1 MSGLAGIVLAAG
13 TSSRFG
19 AGNKLLAPYCGQAM
33 VRSVVEAALA
43 TELDPVIVVT
53 GHEASAVR
61 EALAGLEVVYAHNA
75 QFATGQSGSLKT
87 GIAAVPP
94 ECAGAMILLGD
105 MPEVTAEII
114 NKLSDDFSDET
125 CIVVPQHGGRRGN
138 PVILGRSSFAELENA
153 AGDEGARRLLTGKNV
168 RTIDVDNDAV
178 LLDFDTPDSLEDKS

>member
-19 AGNKLLAPYCGQAM
+19 AGNKLLAPYSGQAM

-53 GHEASAVR
+53 GHEAHAVG
-61 EALAGLEVVYAHNA
+61 EALAGLEVVFAHNA
-75 QFATGQSGSLKT
+75 QFAAGQSGSLKT

-114 NKLSDDFSDET
+114 NQLLDEFGDET

>member
-1 MSGLAGIVLAAG
+1 VSGLAGIVLAAG

-19 AGNKLLAPYCGQAM
+19 AGNKLLAPYSGQAM

-53 GHEASAVR
+53 GHEAHAVG
-61 EALAGLEVVYAHNA
+61 EALAGLEVVFAHNA
-75 QFATGQSGSLKT
+75 QFAAGQSGSLKT

>member
-1 MSGLAGIVLAAG
+1 
-13 TSSRFG
+13 
-19 AGNKLLAPYCGQAM
+19 
-33 VRSVVEAALA
+33 
-43 TELDPVIVVT
+43 
-53 GHEASAVR
+53 
-61 EALAGLEVVYAHNA
+61 
-75 QFATGQSGSLKT
+75 
-87 GIAAVPP
+87 
-94 ECAGAMILLGD
+94 